1 VNPEHLAEMV
11 NDIAHFFAAEP
22 DRETAVNGV
31 SGHLKK
37 FWDPR
42 MRRQIV
48 AYLHD
53 QGGGELSELAR
64 AGVARLAELDR
75 AATQPRAS

>member
-1 VNPEHLAEMV
+1 MNPEHLAAMA
-11 NDIAHFFAAEP
+11 NDIANFFAAEP
-22 DRETAVNGV
+22 DREAAVNGV

-48 AYLHD
+48 SYLRD
-53 QGGGELSELAR
+53 QDGGELSELAR
-64 AGVARLAELDR
+64 AGVARLAEVDA
-75 AATQPRAS
+75 AATQTRAT